1 MTNGAAHARLRL
13 GNSQAFRDPGRARI
27 EQHRKSLR
35 VIIVLAPSDVL
46 APLRTR
52 AAMTARRFASDRA
65 DKSTF
70 TELLRLFRQEAARAR
85 GEEKRDARGFQ
96 QHTKS
101 LAPAFCKMPL
111 QRWIPLL
118 LVGRGSAE
126 PRSGITGR
134 LDRVSPYQINS
145 PKLNSPTP
153 STSCEAVSRSD
164 PRPLFSDGRRHPS
177 PHR

>member
-65 DKSTF
+65 DKSAF
-70 TELLRLFRQEAARAR
+70 TELLRLFRQEAARAC

-111 QRWIPLL
+111 QRCGRFSSVAASLCEARAGTSLL
-118 LVGRGSAE
+118 TFAKRR
-126 PRSGITGR
+126 PQSGGYSKMR
-134 LDRVSPYQINS
+134 QINS
-145 PKLNSPTP
+145 PKP

-164 PRPLFSDGRRHPS
+164 
-177 PHR
+177 

>member
-13 GNSQAFRDPGRARI
+13 GTSQTSRDPRRARI

-65 DKSTF
+65 DKSAF
-70 TELLRLFRQEAARAR
+70 TELLRLFRQEAARTR
-85 GEEKRDARGFQ
+85 DEEKRDARSFQ
-96 QHTKS
+96 QHAKS

-111 QRWIPLL
+111 QRC
-118 LVGRGSAE
+118 A
-126 PRSGITGR
+126 SGFAARRELHRACRNRCFSGTAFYG
-134 LDRVSPYQINS
+134 LNS
-145 PKLNSPTP
+145 PKP
-153 STSCEAVSRSD
+153 S
-164 PRPLFSDGRRHPS
+164 
-177 PHR
+177 

>member
-1 MTNGAAHARLRL
+1 MTNGAAHVRLRL

-65 DKSTF
+65 DKSAF
-70 TELLRLFRQEAARAR
+70 TELLRLFRQEAARAC
-85 GEEKRDARGFQ
+85 GEEKRDARSFQ
-96 QHTKS
+96 QHAKS

-111 QRWIPLL
+111 QRCPTAE
-118 LVGRGSAE
+118 GRASA
-126 PRSGITGR
+126 
-134 LDRVSPYQINS
+134 
-145 PKLNSPTP
+145 
-153 STSCEAVSRSD
+153 
-164 PRPLFSDGRRHPS
+164 RPWTRRGESLRIQFAHAF
-177 PHR
+177 HFLR